1 MSEAIVALDARVT
14 GRVQGV
20 SYRAWTR
27 SEALA
32 LGLTGWV
39 FNRPDGSVQVRL
51 QGPADTVAG
60 MARRLREG
68 PAAARVADVLTEPAT
83 AEPGQSGFEIRA

>member
-1 MSEAIVALDARVT
+1 MSDETVALDAHVT

-27 SEALA
+27 AEALA

-39 FNRPDGSVQVRL
+39 YNRPDGAVQVRL
-51 QGPADTVAG
+51 QGPADAVAG

-68 PAAARVADVLTEPAT
+68 PAAAQVADVMTEPA
-83 AEPGQSGFEIRA
+83 APEPGQTGFEIRA